1 MKKNLIKETII
12 KLIKTLQLKFVV
24 LIFYRNIFNFDGLLS
39 LCLKKKLKGLKDIK
53 NNIVKG

>member
-53 NNIVKG
+53 NNIMKG